1 MARMAATWAAKAS
14 GEPVMAMG
22 PISPTAG
29 QKRRRDRGPISQR
42 TACWAKAPM
51 PRSVATAA
59 HSASSS
65 RRHSWW
71 RQAVQASTSERVR
84 SGARTATIWAMAP
97 PIDAPSTWAR
107 STPAASSTAT
117 ASLAMTSRS

>member
-1 MARMAATWAAKAS
+1 MAI
-14 GEPVMAMG
+14 G
-22 PISPTAG
+22 PMRPTAG
-29 QKRRRDRGPISQR
+29 QTRRKDRGPINQR

-51 PRSVATAA
+51 PRSAATVA

-71 RQAVQASTSERVR
+71 WQAVQASTSDRVR
-84 SGARTATIWAMAP
+84 SGDRTPRIWAMTP

-107 STPAASSTAT
+107 STPAASSTAR
-117 ASLAMTSRS
+117 ASVAMTSRS